1 MESEDELISGWP
13 DLASGAGTKLQ
24 ILCYDV
30 TSMMFHAS
38 LKLGRR
44 EKISHISCPW
54 DVTLVK
60 YQACTLQCKVP

>member
-1 MESEDELISGWP
+1 MESEYELISGWP
-13 DLASGAGTKLQ
+13 DLASGAGTQLQ

-44 EKISHISCPW
+44 ENISYLMSLGCNTGKISSLYI
-54 DVTLVK
+54 
-60 YQACTLQCKVP
+60 AM